1 MTTDGQKVVVND
13 RAALATMAQ
22 SLQLPIK
29 CFVVFSPKEFRIQII
44 SFKNIFFIYTIFYK
58 KLGSQKNCLKQ
69 ILIKL

>member
-13 RAALATMAQ
+13 RAALAAMAQ

-44 SFKNIFFIYTIFYK
+44 SLKIFSLYTQFITR
-58 KLGSQKNCLKQ
+58 N
-69 ILIKL
+69 